1 MSLTIH
7 ARLRQRIKLRFI
19 VIIVTASNDGI
30 VSAMRPYIGIVH
42 FERIVQLRPL
52 LRDQRSKTEVSRLSD
67 GSPYRVWRLLLT

>member
-1 MSLTIH
+1 
-7 ARLRQRIKLRFI
+7 
-19 VIIVTASNDGI
+19 

-67 GSPYRVWRLLLT
+67 GSPYRVMGWMAPLRHRGAKVLADANQQQTEGHPWARLQRSV